1 MDYTIHG
8 ILQARKLEWV
18 AFPFYPGDLPNPG
31 IEPRSPTLQA
41 DSLPAEPQGEPSDG
55 KADLSSPV
63 QDTWPLPASDVGF
76 FILDWSVAD
85 LQCFCSFQ
93 VDSKLI
99 QVYIYTYL
107 FFFRFFSPR
116 LLQSIE
122 KIPCAVPEVLVYLL
136 YI

>member
-1 MDYTIHG
+1 M
-8 ILQARKLEWV
+8 
-18 AFPFYPGDLPNPG
+18 
-31 IEPRSPTLQA
+31 